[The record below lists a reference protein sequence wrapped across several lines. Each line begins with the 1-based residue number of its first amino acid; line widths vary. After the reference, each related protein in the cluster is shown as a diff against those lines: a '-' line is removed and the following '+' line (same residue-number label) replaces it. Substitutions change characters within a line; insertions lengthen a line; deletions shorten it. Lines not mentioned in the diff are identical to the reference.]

1 MKNRIVNIESVSE
14 YNDIL
19 GIETLHPLVS
29 VIDMSQA
36 SAIRHMRHTF
46 GMYVIFLK
54 DVKCGDMI
62 YGRHRY
68 DYQEGTLVCL
78 APGQVIGFEDN
89 GETFRPKGWALVF
102 HPDIIRG
109 TSLGRR
115 IREYTFFSYEV
126 NEALHLSE
134 SERNMVIDCLKQIR
148 NELGH
153 AIVRHSKKIINVGIE
168 MLLDY
173 CMRFYERQF
182 ITRSHINR
190 DILSRF
196 DALLDDCFSGDS
208 RERDGLPTV
217 RYCAEQLCLSPN
229 YFGDLIKKETG
240 KTAQEYI
247 RIKLVEAAKNR
258 ILDPGKTISQVAY
271 ELGFQYPQHFSRLFK
286 KTVGHTPNEYRS
298 SME

>member
-153 AIVRHSKKIINVGIE
+153 AIDRHSKKIINVGIE

-217 RYCAEQLCLSPN
+217 RYCAEQPCWSPN
-229 YFGDLIKKETG
+229 
-240 KTAQEYI
+240 
-247 RIKLVEAAKNR
+247 
-258 ILDPGKTISQVAY
+258 
-271 ELGFQYPQHFSRLFK
+271 
-286 KTVGHTPNEYRS
+286 
-298 SME
+298 

>member
-1 MKNRIVNIESVSE
+1 M
-14 YNDIL
+14 
-19 GIETLHPLVS
+19 
-29 VIDMSQA
+29 
-36 SAIRHMRHTF
+36 
-46 GMYVIFLK
+46 
-54 DVKCGDMI
+54 
-62 YGRHRY
+62 
-68 DYQEGTLVCL
+68 
-78 APGQVIGFEDN
+78 
-89 GETFRPKGWALVF
+89 
-102 HPDIIRG
+102 
-109 TSLGRR
+109 GRR

-153 AIVRHSKKIINVGIE
+153 AIDRHSKKIINVGIE

-196 DALLDDCFSGDS
+196 DALLDDRFSGDS

-247 RIKLVEAAKNR
+247 RIKLVDAAKNR

>member
-1 MKNRIVNIESVSE
+1 MNQK
-14 YNDIL
+14 L
-19 GIETLHPLVS
+19 
-29 VIDMSQA
+29 
-36 SAIRHMRHTF
+36 F
-46 GMYVIFLK
+46 
-54 DVKCGDMI
+54 
-62 YGRHRY
+62 
-68 DYQEGTLVCL
+68 
-78 APGQVIGFEDN
+78 
-89 GETFRPKGWALVF
+89 
-102 HPDIIRG
+102 
-109 TSLGRR
+109 
-115 IREYTFFSYEV
+115 
-126 NEALHLSE
+126 
-134 SERNMVIDCLKQIR
+134 KQIR

-153 AIVRHSKKIINVGIE
+153 AIDRHSKKIINVGIE

>member
-1 MKNRIVNIESVSE
+1 
-14 YNDIL
+14 
-19 GIETLHPLVS
+19 
-29 VIDMSQA
+29 
-36 SAIRHMRHTF
+36 
-46 GMYVIFLK
+46 
-54 DVKCGDMI
+54 
-62 YGRHRY
+62 
-68 DYQEGTLVCL
+68 
-78 APGQVIGFEDN
+78 
-89 GETFRPKGWALVF
+89 
-102 HPDIIRG
+102 
-109 TSLGRR
+109 
-115 IREYTFFSYEV
+115 
-126 NEALHLSE
+126 
-134 SERNMVIDCLKQIR
+134 
-148 NELGH
+148 
-153 AIVRHSKKIINVGIE
+153 
-168 MLLDY
+168 
-173 CMRFYERQF
+173 MRFYERQF

-258 ILDPGKTISQVAY
+258 ILDPRQDYKSGGLRARIPI
-271 ELGFQYPQHFSRLFK
+271 PQHFSRLFK